1 MKISNDKQL
10 NSLLPRNLK
19 NDYSIGLHGIE
30 GEAYWKKD
38 ENDKYVID
46 TQAVEETQKSI
57 LEKGLKI
64 AGDRNLLSTVKF
76 DDLQSYINPN
86 GYYQPGGIII
96 AIPKMLESTSG
107 KHMFIGSP
115 NEFIQRTT
123 GKNWD
128 RNREATSLAEI
139 VLVGEGNILPPEF
152 ILGTYTKDDDGI
164 VVQMNERHMAFGD
177 QKVSDEYIK
186 ECEAKIG
193 PALRDEKITLAA
205 IKETQRQR
213 LQYESTHG
221 LSLLKM
227 MSKLKGT
234 PEATKEVKQ
243 IFGGWLNKTKE
254 REDSKENG
262 IR

>member
-1 MKISNDKQL
+1 
-10 NSLLPRNLK
+10 
-19 NDYSIGLHGIE
+19 
-30 GEAYWKKD
+30 
-38 ENDKYVID
+38 
-46 TQAVEETQKSI
+46 
-57 LEKGLKI
+57 
-64 AGDRNLLSTVKF
+64 
-76 DDLQSYINPN
+76 
-86 GYYQPGGIII
+86 
-96 AIPKMLESTSG
+96 
-107 KHMFIGSP
+107 
-115 NEFIQRTT
+115 
-123 GKNWD
+123 
-128 RNREATSLAEI
+128 
-139 VLVGEGNILPPEF
+139 
-152 ILGTYTKDDDGI
+152 
-164 VVQMNERHMAFGD
+164 MNERHMSFGD
-177 QKVSDEYIK
+177 QKVSDEYIE

-193 PALRDEKITLAA
+193 PALRDEKITLTA